1 MIFLSVASSMTALAV
16 VSLPDAELT
25 LSEGQTERDAVLL
38 ECCDLPDKGITLS
51 ETELDGIVSRFTGPV
66 PLKLEHIDTP
76 LGDLGTVKRIWREG
90 KQLLGQIALR
100 ADVAGLVRSRGCKGL
115 SCGLSIKPLSLE
127 ELSLVLKPR
136 VQAAV
141 LLSVDDQAE
150 LTQLRAQVLQQ
161 RVDTQIADLKRAGKI
176 TPATEGAARVLLSA
190 GDAEHVTLSTG
201 GTQGVSQIPISE
213 AFMAYLSAQ
222 PAVVNLSEMA
232 PDATKQSGLYGS
244 ADGEDDDEVTLDDE
258 QKHFLSKSL
267 GVDPEKVAATMKAD
281 RAVLRSSVQRADRHR
296 ATIHSSTRGAMG
308 SGHHG
313 TSPAPHPQKGHRV

>member
-1 MIFLSVASSMTALAV
+1 MRKMILLSAAATMTALAV
-16 VSLPDAELT
+16 VSLPNAELT
-25 LSEGQTERDAVLL
+25 LNEGQTERDAVLL

-90 KQLLGQIALR
+90 KQILGQIVLR

-115 SCGLSIKPLSLE
+115 SCGLSLKPLSLS

-141 LLSVDDQAE
+141 LLSDDDAAE
-150 LTQLRAQVLQQ
+150 LVRLRAEVVTQ
-161 RVDTQIADLKRAGKI
+161 RVNAQIADLKRAGKI
-176 TPATEGAARVLLSA
+176 TPATEGAARVLLGA
-190 GDAEHVTLSTG
+190 GDAELVTLAEG
-201 GTQGVSQIPISE
+201 GSQAVSE

-222 PAVVNLSEMA
+222 PAVVILSEMA

-244 ADGEDDDEVTLDDE
+244 ADGEDGEDVVLDED

-267 GVDPEKVAATMKAD
+267 GVDPAKVAETMKAD
-281 RAVLRSSVQRADRHR
+281 RRKAK
-296 ATIHSSTRGAMG
+296 TMGAAG